1 MIVFLCNLLSN
12 NISEL
17 VNDKLYI
24 GYAALL
30 LLDSISN
37 LIRTLSY
44 ISVSVKV
51 NVNIVLPKITRLLLV
66 IARYQ
71 QIWY

>member
-1 MIVFLCNLLSN
+1 MDVFLCNLLSN

-24 GYAALL
+24 GYTALL

-71 QIWY
+71 QI

>member
-71 QIWY
+71 QI

>member
-12 NISEL
+12 IISEL

-71 QIWY
+71 QI

>member
-1 MIVFLCNLLSN
+1 MVVFLCNLLSN

-24 GYAALL
+24 GYTALL

-71 QIWY
+71 QI

>member
-1 MIVFLCNLLSN
+1 M
-12 NISEL
+12 
-17 VNDKLYI
+17 YI

-30 LLDSISN
+30 LLDSMSN

-66 IARYQ
+66 IARY
-71 QIWY
+71 

>member
-1 MIVFLCNLLSN
+1 M
-12 NISEL
+12 
-17 VNDKLYI
+17 YI

-30 LLDSISN
+30 LLDSTSN

-51 NVNIVLPKITRLLLV
+51 NVNILLAKITRLLLV

-71 QIWY
+71 KI